1 MRLLAFITVLMLCAP
16 AAEAS
21 DALWT
26 KLREGGRVA
35 LIRHAQAPGGAGD
48 PAGYRLDDCAT
59 QRNLSEKGRTDA
71 RALGEQIRAQGV
83 PVGKVLTSEWCR
95 CRETARLLDLGP
107 VEDAPTFNNAYN
119 LRDQRERLTDGA
131 RAVIGAWSGPGT
143 LIVVTHGANILP
155 LTGIQ
160 PGEGEIVVVE
170 PDRDSPS
177 RLKVLGRIALAP

>member
-1 MRLLAFITVLMLCAP
+1 MRLLAVIFALMLCVP
-16 AAEAS
+16 AAHAS
-21 DALWT
+21 ESLWE

-59 QRNLSEKGRTDA
+59 QRNLSEQGRTEA
-71 RALGEQIRAQGV
+71 RALGARIRAQGV
-83 PVGKVLTSEWCR
+83 PVGKILTSEWCR

-107 VEDAPTFNNAYN
+107 VEDTPTFNNAYN
-119 LRDQRERLTDGA
+119 LRDQRERLTEGA
-131 RAVIGAWSGPGT
+131 RAVIGAWSGPGA
-143 LIVVTHGANILP
+143 LIVVSHGANILP
-155 LTGIQ
+155 LTGIH

-177 RLKVLGRIALAP
+177 RLKVLGRIAL